1 MAKFVPAARKSYE
14 FVSEKLWKVRINK
27 IDKRQGIL
35 IRQLRVFSL
44 AAKGFG
50 EDNCLTAAT
59 ALTFY
64 TLFSIVPV
72 LALAFAVA
80 KGFGYEKDLQAQL
93 LANYS
98 EYESILTNAFVYAN
112 SMLANTKEGI
122 IAGIGIILL
131 LWSVMQLLLNIE
143 ETFNKIWEIKRGRS
157 WVRKVTD
164 YLTIMII
171 GPVFLILSAGLT
183 VAVQTRIG
191 EMEHIGLLGAFFLK
205 MFAYSLVAC
214 IFAFIYLAL
223 PNTKVKY
230 RPAIIAAIIST
241 VAFELLGWGYVK
253 FQIGVNRMNAIYGT
267 FAALPLF
274 LIWVQYCWY
283 IVLFGAELT
292 YAYQNVDHYELDD
305 DIQKLSP
312 RYKKVIS
319 LLIANYVARKFNNLE
334 KLPGVNEICEKLD
347 LPSRLTRNIISEFVE
362 TGVFVEVRTEGNK
375 DVLFQPGIP
384 DSKFTVKFLIDTI
397 DRKGVNDLPITDSN
411 ELKHITELMTQL
423 DRTMDTDLGQLYVK
437 DIIK

>member
-80 KGFGYEKDLQAQL
+80 KGFGYEKDLQVQL
-93 LANYS
+93 LANYH
-98 EYESILTNAFVYAN
+98 EYENVLTNAFVYADK
-112 SMLANTKEGI
+112 MLATVEGGA
-122 IAGIGIILL
+122 IAGIGIVLL
-131 LWSVMQLLLNIE
+131 IWSVMQLLTNIE
-143 ETFNKIWEIKRGRS
+143 GTFNKIWEIKRGRS

-164 YLTIMII
+164 YLTIMLL
-171 GPVFLILSAGLT
+171 GPVFLIVSAGLT

-191 EMEHIGLLGAFFLK
+191 QMEHIGFMGALALK
-205 MFAYSLVAC
+205 VLAYTLVAL

-241 VAFELLGWGYVK
+241 IAFEFLGWGYVK
-253 FQIGVNRMNAIYGT
+253 FQIGVNRMNAIYGA

-305 DIQKLSP
+305 DIQQLSP

-319 LLIANYVARKFNNLE
+319 LLIANYVARRFHNLE
-334 KLPGVNEICEKLD
+334 KLPSVNDICEKLD
-347 LPSRLTRNIISEFVE
+347 LPSRLTRNIVNEFVE
-362 TGVFVEVRTEGNK
+362 CGLFVEVRTENNK
-375 DVLFQPGIP
+375 DVLYQPGIP
-384 DSKFTVKFLIDTI
+384 ESKFTVKHLIDTI
-397 DRKGVNDLPITDSN
+397 DRKGVNELPITDSN
-411 ELKHITELMTQL
+411 ELQHITELMKQL
-423 DRTMDTDLGQLYVK
+423 DRTMDTDLGQVYVK

>member
-14 FVSEKLWKVRINK
+14 FVREKLWKVRISK

-80 KGFGYEKDLQAQL
+80 KGFGYEKDLQVQL
-93 LANYS
+93 LANYH
-98 EYESILTNAFVYAN
+98 EYESVLSNAFVYADK
-112 SMLANTKEGI
+112 MLANTKGGL
-122 IAGIGIILL
+122 IAGIGIVLL
-131 LWSVMQLLLNIE
+131 LWSVMQLLTNIE
-143 ETFNKIWEIKRGRS
+143 NTFNKIWEVKRGRS
-157 WVRKVTD
+157 WVRKITD
-164 YLTIMII
+164 YLTIMIV
-171 GPVFLILSAGLT
+171 GPVFLIVSAGLT
-183 VAVQTRIG
+183 VAVQTKIG
-191 EMEHIGLLGAFFLK
+191 QMQHIGDMGSFFIKLL
-205 MFAYSLVAC
+205 AYSLVTC
-214 IFAFIYLAL
+214 IFTFVYLAL

-230 RPAIIAAIIST
+230 GPAIVAAIIST

-253 FQIGVNRMNAIYGT
+253 FQIGVNRMNGIYGT

-283 IVLFGAELT
+283 IVLFGAELN

-319 LLIANYVARKFNNLE
+319 LLIANHVARKFHNLE
-334 KLPGVNEICEKLD
+334 KLPTVNDICEKLD
-347 LPSRLTRNIISEFVE
+347 LPSRLTRNIVNEFVE
-362 TGVFVEVRTEGNK
+362 CGIFVEVKTEGEK
-375 DVLFQPGIP
+375 DLMYQPGIP
-384 DSKFTVKFLIDTI
+384 ESKFTVKHLIDTI
-397 DRKGVNDLPITDSN
+397 DRKGVNDLPITDKGELQHIN
-411 ELKHITELMTQL
+411 ELMKQL
-423 DRTMDTDLGQLYVK
+423 DTTMDTTLGHLYVK
-437 DIIK
+437 DIIS